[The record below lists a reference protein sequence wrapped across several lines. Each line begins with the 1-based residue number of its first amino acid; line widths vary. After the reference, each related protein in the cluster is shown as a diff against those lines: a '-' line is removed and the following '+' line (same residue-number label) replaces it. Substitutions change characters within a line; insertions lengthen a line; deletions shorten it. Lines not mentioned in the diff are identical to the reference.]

1 MAIRS
6 DEITSIIKSAI
17 DDFDSGVETRSVG
30 TVVEVGDGIAQIYG
44 LSGALASELLEF
56 PNGLMGMALNL
67 EEETVGAVIL
77 GNATAIKE
85 GDTVKTTGRVVQV
98 PVGAALLGRVVDPLG
113 RPLDDKGPIATTASR
128 PVERIAPGVIV
139 RQGVDTPVQT
149 GVKAIDALIPIG
161 RGQRELIIGDR
172 QTGKTA
178 ICLDTIINQKGKGL
192 VCIYVAIGQKLST
205 VANTVAVLEQY
216 GAMEY
221 TIVVV
226 AGAEEPAP
234 LQYLAPYSG
243 VAMGEEVME
252 NGVEVP
258 GQGLVKDALCVY
270 DDLSKH
276 AWAYREMALLLRRPP
291 GREAYP
297 GDVFYLHSR
306 LLERAARMND
316 ENGGG
321 SLTALPIVETQAGDV
336 SAYIPTNI
344 ISITDGQIFLETDL
358 FNAGQRPALNI
369 GISVSRVGSAAQTK
383 AMKTVAAPLKLDL
396 AQYRSLAA
404 FAQFASDLDKATRD
418 QLTRGEKLS
427 EITKQPQYQPL
438 GVEKQVAIL
447 YAATKGKLDD
457 VPTPRVREFESQ
469 FYRFLETE
477 RPAILTELADKK
489 ALSDDLQQG
498 ARRSHRGLPH
508 VASWPRPGE
517 SQTRGKPA
525 GHPQTDRIRQ
535 EHQADHAGDA
545 VRRRVEAEARPGR
558 HAGCSALLR
567 EARRGAGR
575 PRRRAR
581 AGGPP
586 APRQAGGWQAPD
598 RADHDGPP
606 AVGAA
611 QHQHRPVRLA
621 RHRRQPGGRGAHH
634 GRAQGPRRDAPE
646 RRAARGP
653 LRDVRRPAGVRR
665 RAAAG
670 PPRHR
675 RLPGR
680 HLRPRRHR
688 LQPPSSRPWSSARRH

>member
-17 DDFDSGVETRSVG
+17 DAFDSGVETRNVG

-44 LSGALASELLEF
+44 LDGALASEMLEF
-56 PNGLMGMALNL
+56 PNGVMGLALNL

-77 GNATAIKE
+77 GDASAIKE
-85 GDTVKTTGRVVQV
+85 GDTVKTTGRVVEV
-98 PVGAALLGRVVDPLG
+98 PVGQALLGRVVDALG
-113 RPLDDKGPIATTASR
+113 RPLDDKGPIASTKNR

-139 RQGVDTPVQT
+139 RKSVDTPVQT
-149 GVKAIDALIPIG
+149 GIKAIDALIPIG

-178 ICLDTIINQKGKGL
+178 IAIDAIINQTGKGL

-205 VANTVAVLEQY
+205 VANTVAILEEN
-216 GAMEY
+216 GAMDH

-226 AGAEEPAP
+226 AGADDPAP

-252 NGVEVP
+252 NGVEVA

-306 LLERAARMND
+306 LLERAARLND

-321 SLTALPIVETQAGDV
+321 SLTALPIIETQAGDV
-336 SAYIPTNI
+336 SAYIPTNV

-383 AMKTVAAPLKLDL
+383 AMKSVAAPLKLDL
-396 AQYRSLAA
+396 AQYRALAA

-427 EITKQPQYQPL
+427 EIVKQPQYQPL
-438 GVEKQVAIL
+438 PVEKQVAIL
-447 YAATKGKLDD
+447 YVATTGKLDD
-457 VPTPRVREFESQ
+457 VPTPRVKEFETQ
-469 FYRFLETE
+469 FYRFLESQ
-477 RPAILTELADKK
+477 RPAILKDLGESQ
-489 ALSDDLQQG
+489 ALSDEIRG
-498 ARRSHRGLPH
+498 ALDEAIEQFRVDFGMD
-508 VASWPRPGE
+508 A
-517 SQTRGKPA
+517 TKP
-525 GHPQTDRIRQ
+525 Q
-535 EHQADHAGDA
+535 EAKPSAP
-545 VRRRVEAEARPGR
+545 AEASI
-558 HAGCSALLR
+558 SAS
-567 EARRGAGR
+567 
-575 PRRRAR
+575 P

-586 APRQAGGWQAPD
+586 A
-598 RADHDGPP
+598 AD
-606 AVGAA
+606 
-611 QHQHRPVRLA
+611 
-621 RHRRQPGGRGAHH
+621 
-634 GRAQGPRRDAPE
+634 
-646 RRAARGP
+646 
-653 LRDVRRPAGVRR
+653 
-665 RAAAG
+665 AAAETPEAAATASTEPETPAEAAPTETTG
-670 PPRHR
+670 DGKP
-675 RLPGR
+675 
-680 HLRPRRHR
+680 
-688 LQPPSSRPWSSARRH
+688 A